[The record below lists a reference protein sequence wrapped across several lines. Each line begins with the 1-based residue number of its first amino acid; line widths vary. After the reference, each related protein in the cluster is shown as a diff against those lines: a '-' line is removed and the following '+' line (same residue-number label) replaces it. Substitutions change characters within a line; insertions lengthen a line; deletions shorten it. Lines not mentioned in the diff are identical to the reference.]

1 MIAKVENFEQSI
13 IEQLLAS
20 FNEELRSTGRANF
33 ELLQQCP
40 PNRQKEL
47 RSLMNVVVLTYRALE
62 PERQALQEELPL
74 QDEDARR
81 FAS

>member
-1 MIAKVENFEQSI
+1 MTAKVENFEQSI
-13 IEQLLAS
+13 VEHLLAS

-40 PNRQKEL
+40 LDRQREL
-47 RSLMNVVVLTYRALE
+47 RSLMNVVVLAYRALE
-62 PERQALQEELPL
+62 PERQALQ
-74 QDEDARR
+74 DENLRH